1 MCIVMC
7 CMYSSVLYTCTR
19 GVFGKQGRA
28 ERKYK
33 RRRERREDKVWA
45 GFTKIDF
52 EYDLDIVDSQTS
64 DRYLNQ
70 TVAQST

>member
-1 MCIVMC
+1 VKGER
-7 CMYSSVLYTCTR
+7 TR
-19 GVFGKQGRA
+19 PG
-28 ERKYK
+28 
-33 RRRERREDKVWA
+33 A

-64 DRYLNQ
+64 DRHLNQ